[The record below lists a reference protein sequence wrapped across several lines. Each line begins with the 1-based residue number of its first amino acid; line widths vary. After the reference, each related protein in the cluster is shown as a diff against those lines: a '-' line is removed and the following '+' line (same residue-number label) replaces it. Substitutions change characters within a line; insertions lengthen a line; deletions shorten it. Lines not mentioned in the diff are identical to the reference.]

1 MLGSLYTGSSGVK
14 TQSDAM
20 TVTGANI
27 ANVNTIGFK
36 NNRVNFQDLL
46 ATSVEGDT
54 GQTIGQGAQIAN
66 IQTIH
71 TQGSLEN
78 TELETDLAIDGNGF
92 FAVRDKVGKM
102 YYTRAGQFTYDKE
115 GFLTTKNG
123 EYLQVKK
130 VDAETDKT
138 IGGFERIKL
147 KGIVDPPTPTGD
159 GVKAGSG
166 VTIKANLNSNATP
179 PAMEIDYDNVVPE
192 MYNFSSAV
200 TVIDAK
206 GNEHIVNV
214 AFRKVPDQP
223 AQIDPAT
230 NQVIPGSE
238 VKNSWQW
245 IALSPGEDIEGGFT
259 GTNKGVGGGF
269 LQFSDEGRLVTDTPG
284 QIQAPAPNPNLPPG
298 AQQDLRPT
306 MVALSKDSQQPIS
319 QVTFNFTGS
328 GRPQSIGFNF
338 GLGSN
343 PDDGNDSRS
352 GVDGITQFAA
362 DSSVKNIE
370 VDGFKAGTIENVSV
384 DTDGTVKGHFDSGRI
399 KSLARVI
406 LTDFNA
412 KEKLIQKGQNL
423 FKRSFDAGEALIDE
437 PGKGKMGKVYS
448 KSLEHSNV
456 EMSDQFV
463 KMIEGQRSFQANA
476 KTITTSDEILSDL
489 IQMKR

>member
-14 TQSDAM
+14 TQSKAM

-46 ATSVEGDT
+46 STSVEGDT
-54 GQTIGQGAQIAN
+54 GQKIGQGAQIAN
-66 IQTIH
+66 IQAIH

-92 FAVRDKVGKM
+92 FNVRDKVGKL

-115 GFLTTKNG
+115 GYLTAKGG

-130 VDAETDKT
+130 VDAETGQTFGKM
-138 IGGFERIKL
+138 ERIKL

-159 GVKAGSG
+159 GVKEGSG
-166 VTIKANLNSNATP
+166 VTIKANLDANVAP
-179 PAMEIDYDNVVPE
+179 PAMEVDYDNVVPE
-192 MYNFSSAV
+192 MYNFSSSV

-214 AFRKVPDQP
+214 AFRKIPDQP
-223 AQIDPAT
+223 EQVDPVSG
-230 NQVIPGSE
+230 QPIPGTE

-245 IALSPGEDIEGGFT
+245 IALSPGEDIEGGIT
-259 GTNKGVGGGF
+259 GTSKAIGGGF
-269 LQFSDEGRLVTDTPG
+269 LQFSNEGRLITDTPG
-284 QIQAPAPNPNLPPG
+284 QIQTPAPNPNLPPG
-298 AQQDLRPT
+298 AQQNLTPT

-319 QVTFNFTGS
+319 QVVFNFAGA
-328 GRPQSIGFNF
+328 GQQQAIGFNF

-343 PDDGNDSRS
+343 PDEPNDTRS
-352 GVDGITQFAA
+352 GVDGLTQFAS
-362 DSSVKNIE
+362 DSAVKDLK
-370 VDGFKAGTIENVSV
+370 VDGYKAGNIENVSV
-384 DTDGTVKGHFDSGRI
+384 DVDGTIKGHFDSGRI
-399 KSLARVI
+399 KSLGRVI

-412 KEKLIQKGQNL
+412 REELIQKGQNL
-423 FKRSFDAGEALIDE
+423 FKKSFAAGEAIDEE
-437 PGKGKMGKVYS
+437 PGKGKMGKIYS

-456 EMSDQFV
+456 ELSDQFV

>member
-54 GQTIGQGAQIAN
+54 GQKIGQGAQIAN

-115 GFLTTKNG
+115 GFLTSKNG

-130 VDAETDKT
+130 VDADTDKT

-159 GVKAGSG
+159 GVKEGSG
-166 VTIKANLNSNATP
+166 VTMKANLNSNAIP

-223 AQIDPAT
+223 AQVDPAT
-230 NQVIPGSE
+230 NQVIPGTE

-259 GTNKGVGGGF
+259 IATYKGVP
-269 LQFSDEGRLVTDTPG
+269 LVGSKYADKLGSADTDTA
-284 QIQAPAPNPNLPPG
+284 ILLIAANNVVMKVLHE
-298 AQQDLRPT
+298 T
-306 MVALSKDSQQPIS
+306 
-319 QVTFNFTGS
+319 
-328 GRPQSIGFNF
+328 
-338 GLGSN
+338 SN
-343 PDDGNDSRS
+343 E
-352 GVDGITQFAA
+352 
-362 DSSVKNIE
+362 E
-370 VDGFKAGTIENVSV
+370 VDLGRYDSKGGVVKTYEVLKVKDLTKNV
-384 DTDGTVKGHFDSGRI
+384 I
-399 KSLARVI
+399 
-406 LTDFNA
+406 
-412 KEKLIQKGQNL
+412 
-423 FKRSFDAGEALIDE
+423 IDDVAI
-437 PGKGKMGKVYS
+437 P
-448 KSLEHSNV
+448 
-456 EMSDQFV
+456 
-463 KMIEGQRSFQANA
+463 A
-476 KTITTSDEILSDL
+476 
-489 IQMKR
+489 